1 MVRMEAVSKVYRMG
15 SQKIVALI
23 PCTLKIE
30 KGEFLAV
37 TGHSGSG
44 KSTLLAILGGMLAP
58 TTGRVWIDGQSLY
71 ALSVTERTRL
81 RRRMIGFV
89 FQAFNLLPYLSA
101 LENVQVPLYLAG
113 MSAAQQ
119 RRRAAELLEQVGLGD
134 RRSHRPSELSAGQ
147 QQRVALARTLAND
160 PPLILADE
168 PTGNLDPDT
177 REQVLCLLETFRRG
191 GRTVVM
197 VTHDP
202 IAAGRAGRIL
212 ELMAGEGLIDRRKP
226 AA

>member
-1 MVRMEAVSKVYRMG
+1 MVRMEAVSKVYRRG
-15 SQKIVALI
+15 SHKIVALI

-30 KGEFLAV
+30 EGEFLAV

-58 TTGRVWIDGQSLY
+58 TTGRVWINGQSLY

-89 FQAFNLLPYLSA
+89 FQAFNLVPYLSA

-113 MSAAQQ
+113 LSPARQ
-119 RRRAAELLEQVGLGD
+119 RRRATELLQAVGLGD
-134 RRSHRPSELSAGQ
+134 RMSHRPSELSAGQ

-177 REQVLCLLETFRRG
+177 REQVLRLLESFRQSG
-191 GRTVVM
+191 KTVVM

-202 IAAGRAGRIL
+202 AAAERASRVL
-212 ELMAGEGLIDRRKP
+212 RLTNGLVLAP

>member
-1 MVRMEAVSKVYRMG
+1 MVRMDAVSKVYRRG

-30 KGEFLAV
+30 EGEFLAV

-58 TTGRVWIDGQSLY
+58 TTGQVWIDGQSLY

-89 FQAFNLLPYLSA
+89 FQAFNLVPYLSA
-101 LENVQVPLYLAG
+101 LENVQVPLYLTG
-113 MSAAQQ
+113 LSPTRQ
-119 RRRAAELLEQVGLGD
+119 RRRATELLHRVGLGD
-134 RRSHRPSELSAGQ
+134 RMGHRPSELSAGQ

-177 REQVLCLLETFRRG
+177 REQVLRLLESFRQSG
-191 GRTVVM
+191 KTVVM

-202 IAAGRAGRIL
+202 VTAGRASRVL
-212 ELMAGEGLIDRRKP
+212 RLANGLVLAP